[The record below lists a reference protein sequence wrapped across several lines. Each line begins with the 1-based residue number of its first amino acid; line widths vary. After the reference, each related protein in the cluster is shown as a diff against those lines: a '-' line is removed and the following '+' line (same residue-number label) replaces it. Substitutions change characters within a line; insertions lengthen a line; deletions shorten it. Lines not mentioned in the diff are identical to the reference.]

1 MNRRGSGAE
10 DGHYHSPHAVTTG
23 ARVFK
28 RPSRK
33 ERLQKTYAY
42 ARETY
47 GDFTSTLVTISVGPA
62 TCKSDFLLFYTQ
74 L

>member
-10 DGHYHSPHAVTTG
+10 DGHYHSPHAVATG
-23 ARVFK
+23 ARVLK
-28 RPSRK
+28 HQSRK

-47 GDFTSTLVTISVGPA
+47 DGFTSTLVPTIIGPA
-62 TCKSDFLLFYTQ
+62 TLE
-74 L
+74 

>member
-23 ARVFK
+23 ARVLK
-28 RPSRK
+28 HPSRK
-33 ERLQKTYAY
+33 ERLQKAYAY

-47 GDFTSTLVTISVGPA
+47 SGFTSTLVTTTIGPA
-62 TCKSDFLLFYTQ
+62 TSE
-74 L
+74 